1 MPWGVDQVKCVVLIV
16 EHIVHLNGVAF
27 DSDAAFALKIHVV
40 EHLVLHFLGTNGF
53 GKFQQ
58 AVGKSTL
65 AMIDV
70 SYYTEVSNI
79 LHLLVYRKII
89 GVKSIDELEMN

>member
-1 MPWGVDQVKCVVLIV
+1 MSRCVDKIECIVLTIESV
-16 EHIVHLNGVAF
+16 IHLYGMAL
-27 DSDAAFALKIHVV
+27 DSDTTLTLQVHVV
-40 EHLVLHFLGTNGF
+40 KHLVLHFLGTNGF

-89 GVKSIDELEMN
+89 GVKSIDE